1 MNEKKKSLV
10 LTAIL
15 AARSS
20 MYIESSGEN
29 KSQGWTFANINDL
42 YRGVIEPLKEQ
53 GCIIYHQR
61 FIQDGVLCMRTTV
74 EHLESGDSIEDICFI
89 VSEKPGNQG
98 IGIATTYMKKDAIRC
113 LLALP
118 SKDDDGQAEQEDIKK
133 QSEKKADAYN
143 VRRLEEL
150 IAKTKDPSKMI
161 NQVLY
166 YNKVDTLHDIGEQ
179 QCLRAISRVEE
190 ILRTT

>member
-1 MNEKKKSLV
+1 MTKKSPVLV
-10 LTAIL
+10 AIL

-61 FIQDGVLCMRTTV
+61 FIQDGVLCMRTTI
-74 EHLESGDSIEDICFI
+74 EHIESGDIIEDICFI
-89 VSEKPGNQG
+89 QNEKPGNQG

-133 QSEKKADAYN
+133 QSEKKADAYS

-166 YNKVDTLHDIGEQ
+166 YNKIDTLHDIGEQ

-190 ILRTT
+190 ILRTS